1 MKFLSAAFRIAL
13 LVALPTGLMI
23 AGVLLNMD
31 DADHRAAAGG
41 TKPDV
46 VTTGSITR

>member
-1 MKFLSAAFRIAL
+1 MKILAAFVRIAL

-23 AGVLLNMD
+23 AGVLLNME

-41 TKPDV
+41 KPDV
-46 VTTGSITR
+46 VSTGSITQ